1 MMEFLIFVAIAL
13 SLPALLLGLL
23 QLVVPQSSVH
33 EGVRRRLTQFKLW
46 QLAVAVVLCGLLFSM
61 MSVREPVIPF
71 MLAILI
77 VTVLFLRAWRD
88 EFLLLMGLRDDDLP
102 GRNDKL
108 IWVLVLLVF
117 APVGVWLFRSYR
129 LAHWPQ
135 TKRTRDPEVGA
146 VGAAVP
152 SPS

>member
-1 MMEFLIFVAIAL
+1 
-13 SLPALLLGLL
+13 
-23 QLVVPQSSVH
+23 
-33 EGVRRRLTQFKLW
+33 
-46 QLAVAVVLCGLLFSM
+46 
-61 MSVREPVIPF
+61 

-77 VTVLFLRAWRD
+77 VLCLYLRSWRD
-88 EFLLLMGLRDDDLP
+88 EFIFLMGLRDDDFA

-135 TKRTRDPEVGA
+135 PKRTREPEVGA
-146 VGAAVP
+146 AGAAVP